1 MSGCADM
8 RRWRRVDLPVPDG
21 PDITMGRSLDDE
33 DGVAGAMVVRVL
45 IWEIEERRILGRE
58 RECDVEVLEV
68 E

>member
-1 MSGCADM
+1 M

-21 PDITMGRSLDDE
+21 PETTMGRSLDDE

-58 RECDVEVLEV
+58 RECDVEVLEA

>member
-1 MSGCADM
+1 M
-8 RRWRRVDLPVPDG
+8 PDG
-21 PDITMGRSLDDE
+21 PDITIGRSLDDK